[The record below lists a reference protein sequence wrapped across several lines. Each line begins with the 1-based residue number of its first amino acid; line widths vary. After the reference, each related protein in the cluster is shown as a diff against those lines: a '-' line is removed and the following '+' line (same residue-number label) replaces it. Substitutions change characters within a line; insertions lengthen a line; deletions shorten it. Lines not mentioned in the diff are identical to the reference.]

1 MSSSNY
7 DHKDSCFSELAVN
20 LFLEGMQAIATECDV
35 DELRLQQQKKA
46 AWDDERRV
54 PPNFHSTAR
63 EVCCPNYYEV
73 FQCYM
78 ATIRKQYWLGMG
90 FSNVYV
96 YADDTVWFHCSSEGN
111 IHCERK
117 TTLSN

>member
-1 MSSSNY
+1 MTREGYHQTSIPQ
-7 DHKDSCFSELAVN
+7 
-20 LFLEGMQAIATECDV
+20 LESYVVQITMKYFNVII
-35 DELRLQQQKKA
+35 
-46 AWDDERRV
+46 
-54 PPNFHSTAR
+54 
-63 EVCCPNYYEV
+63 
-73 FQCYM
+73 M